1 MAIIH
6 FLNVKN
12 GDCTLIQHSSGRN
25 TLIDISNGNDINEFY
40 KAESALEEKV
50 ILSKN
55 YIL

>member
-25 TLIDISNGNDINEFY
+25 TLIDISNGNDVKNFL
-40 KAESALEEKV
+40 KAL
-50 ILSKN
+50 
-55 YIL
+55 